1 MSSPEESPV
10 VPADTSWEA
19 REVQFKILR
28 RMGAAGRFRAGLDL
42 CEEVRAGL
50 SASVRSRHP
59 EYDDETVRI
68 ATVRLLLGDTLFR
81 EVFPGVEVKP

>member
-1 MSSPEESPV
+1 MSRPESSPV
-10 VPADTSWEA
+10 LPADTSREA
-19 REVQFKILR
+19 REAQFEILR

-50 SASVRSRHP
+50 SAAVRRRHP
-59 EYDDETVRI
+59 DYDDETVRL
-68 ATVRLLLGDTLFR
+68 ATVRLLLGEKLFR